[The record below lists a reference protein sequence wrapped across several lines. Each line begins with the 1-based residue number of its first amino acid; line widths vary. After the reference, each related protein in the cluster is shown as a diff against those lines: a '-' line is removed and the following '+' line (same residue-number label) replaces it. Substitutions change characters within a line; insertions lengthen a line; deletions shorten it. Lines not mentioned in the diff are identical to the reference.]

1 MSHDDQNFVQAIP
14 DPALL
19 AREGRVT
26 ACNAAARALF
36 PGLEEQALLPEA
48 LPERGN
54 GAALVPV
61 AGQYWQCTAAPCGQ
75 ECLYIL
81 RAQSGATLTDVQLGG
96 VSRRLREQAGQL
108 VLTSQLLGQERADD
122 PRLNALNQ
130 ALCRLIRTTEHLDLL
145 RELEREDAAP
155 RLQVLDLAGLC
166 MQTVRAA
173 QGLLELLDVEL
184 EYDSKLT
191 SLLVRGNSGLLEQ
204 MLLEL
209 VANAARAA
217 GKGGCV
223 TLSLSRQGDRAL
235 LSVSDSGQ
243 RDGGQPLGQLMAG
256 QAVPGRLP
264 QPEEGAGMGLAL
276 VQRIVSLHEGRMV
289 MERREGV
296 CVSVQLPLAEPG
308 APVSVQAERRDY
320 SAGFSPAL
328 LALSDLLPASAFSS
342 EDLE

>member
-1 MSHDDQNFVQAIP
+1 MSHDYQTFLQAIP

-36 PGLEEQALLPEA
+36 PGLEERSLLPEV
-48 LPERGN
+48 LPEQGS

-61 AGQYWQCTAAPCGQ
+61 AGQYWQCTAAPCGE

-81 RAQSGATLTDVQLGG
+81 RPRSGAGLTDAQLDG

-108 VLTSQLLGQERADD
+108 VLTTQLLGQEREDD

-130 ALCRLIRTTEHLDLL
+130 ALCRLIRTAEHLDLL

-155 RLQVLDLAGLC
+155 RMQVLDLAGLC

-173 QGLLELLDVEL
+173 QGLLEHLDVEL

-191 SLLVRGNSGLLEQ
+191 SLLVRGSSALLEQ
-204 MLLEL
+204 LLLEL
-209 VANAARAA
+209 MANAARAA
-217 GKGGCV
+217 GKGGRV
-223 TLSLSRQGDRAL
+223 TLSLFRQGDKAL
-235 LSVSDSGQ
+235 LGVSDSGQ
-243 RDGGQPLGQLMAG
+243 RDGGQPLGQMMAG
-256 QAVPGRLP
+256 QAVPGHLP
-264 QPEEGAGMGLAL
+264 RPEEGAGMGLAL
-276 VQRIVSLHEGRMV
+276 VQRIVGLHEGRMV

-308 APVSVQAERRDY
+308 APVSVQAEQKDY